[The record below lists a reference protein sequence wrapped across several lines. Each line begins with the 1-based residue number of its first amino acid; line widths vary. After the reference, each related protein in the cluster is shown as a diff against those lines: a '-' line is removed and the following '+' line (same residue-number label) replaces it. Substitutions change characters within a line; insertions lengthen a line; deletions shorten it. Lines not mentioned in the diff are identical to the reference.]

1 VPEEKTK
8 CPKCGSTMVDTHV
21 QHVYSEPGAAYH
33 SVGWIC
39 LSCKHI
45 WGHQGFASE
54 VLGY

>member
-1 VPEEKTK
+1 MPEEKTK

-45 WGHQGFASE
+45 WGHQGFAFE